1 MTTYDF
7 YTGKYYGDI
16 IPEVDFT
23 RYESRA
29 VDDLN
34 DFTFGRLKGKAE
46 YTDEEQKAVCALAEI
61 NYQISVAEK
70 ATGITASGGG
80 IIKSMSSGGESV
92 SYDVGNNMIYS
103 VLNSNREQSKLKYNV
118 AARYLR
124 GTGLLYVGVD

>member
-46 YTDEEQKAVCALAEI
+46 YTDKEQKAVCALAEI

-103 VLNSNREQSKLKYNV
+103 VLNSNREQSKLKYNA

-124 GTGLLYVGVD
+124 GTGLLYAGVD

>member
-34 DFTFGRLKGKAE
+34 DFTFGRLKGKPE

-124 GTGLLYVGVD
+124 GTGLLYAGVD